1 MKLLIKE
8 SRRDELAIKN
18 LNKTFSKMYN
28 KTKQIRNGQGKEV
41 FLVNYINGDGIIMVY
56 NPNLNTLSI
65 CDDILA
71 PIVWFS
77 YSMDESKL
85 LVKHWFEDKFKLP
98 VKIVHYMEDKED
110 LS

>member
-8 SRRDELAIKN
+8 SRRDQLAIKN
-18 LNKTFSKMYN
+18 LNKTFSKMDIQ
-28 KTKQIRNGQGKEV
+28 TRPITNGQGKKV
-41 FLVNYINGDGIIMVY
+41 FLINYRNGDGIIMVY
-56 NPNLNTLSI
+56 NKYLNTLSI

-77 YSMDESKL
+77 YTMDESKL